1 MAAKGKPEPEA
12 PSTDIWV
19 RRLGPTD
26 TAVLARLAQ
35 ENGRF
40 GESNSR
46 PALDPLAPSDART
59 FLSDER
65 TIFLVA
71 FQGEFPVGFVYACE
85 LYRRHSELRHLCVYE
100 IGVAESHR
108 GRGIG
113 AQLLQHLAEQAR
125 KRQIHQGFVVTA
137 ASDREVMEL
146 YQSVGGVRGPNDDV
160 VWVLQF

>member
-1 MAAKGKPEPEA
+1 MKGKGEPTGQGNE
-12 PSTDIWV
+12 IWV

-26 TAVLARLAQ
+26 TGILARLAQ
-35 ENGRF
+35 ENQRF
-40 GESNSR
+40 GAEDR
-46 PALDPLAPSDART
+46 RALEPLAPSDART

-65 TIFLVA
+65 TIFLVS
-71 FQGEFPVGFVYACE
+71 FQGELPVGFVYACE

-113 AQLLQHLAEQAR
+113 AQLLHALAEQAR
-125 KRQIHQGFVVTA
+125 KHQIHQGFVITS

-160 VWVLQF
+160 VWILQF